1 MKALEEVLTLS
12 KTVKELNLSGNN
24 VGDEGVAIIIK
35 AMITKKKQSLNVL
48 SLSDNKISSKG
59 CKNICEFISKCACL
73 QELQLSNNEI
83 DNEGAKALIAVLK
96 NKKQF
101 NNIDIDNN
109 HISGETLTDLFN
121 MLPLRNLNLLKNNLN
136 DE

>member
-24 VGDEGVAIIIK
+24 IGDDGVSIITK

-59 CKNICEFISKCACL
+59 CKDICVFLSKCACL
-73 QELQLSNNEI
+73 
-83 DNEGAKALIAVLK
+83 
-96 NKKQF
+96 
-101 NNIDIDNN
+101 
-109 HISGETLTDLFN
+109 
-121 MLPLRNLNLLKNNLN
+121 
-136 DE
+136 